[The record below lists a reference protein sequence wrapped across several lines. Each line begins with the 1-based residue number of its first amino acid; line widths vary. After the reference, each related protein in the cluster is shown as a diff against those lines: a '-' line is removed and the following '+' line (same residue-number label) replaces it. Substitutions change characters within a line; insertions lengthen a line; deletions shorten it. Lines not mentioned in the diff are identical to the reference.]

1 MKIKG
6 SLSTIFIV
14 VSAFVFML
22 GSYLLATR
30 TSLRPQFFI
39 TACVEVLRNV
49 SEHVHFNP
57 DGVVSILIL
66 LVALISMSLAVLQL
80 TKFFTAY
87 RRLLT
92 LRTSNSIPH
101 KLQWV
106 VNKHSLKKSSVS
118 VISGATVTAYTI
130 GLLKPRIVISQSL
143 VSNVTKHELE
153 AVVLH
158 ELYHLKNRHV
168 LWLLVSQVISSVFF
182 FIPFIQYLARQLK
195 IEFELAADAFVVE
208 KQKTKDHLCDSLA
221 LNLQY
226 AGGVIPHF
234 ATTPIERRVESLLGN
249 KLSPER
255 MGIKT
260 VAVSTFSLLVML
272 GIAFVQPSQ
281 ATANFAFGT
290 SEVCSVGDSC
300 QNTDCSGKQI
310 EDMHNF
316 TPFVPASFS
325 L

>member
-14 VSAFVFML
+14 VSAFVLML

-66 LVALISMSLAVLQL
+66 LVAVISTSLAVLQL

-92 LRTSNSIPH
+92 LKTVNSIPH

-130 GLLKPRIVISQSL
+130 GLLEPRIVISESFI
-143 VSNVTKHELE
+143 SNVTKHELE

-158 ELYHLKNRHV
+158 ELYHMKNRHV

-208 KQKTKDHLCDSLA
+208 KQKTKDHLCESLA

-249 KLSPER
+249 KLLPER
-255 MGIKT
+255 VGIKT
-260 VAVSTFSLLVML
+260 VAVSIFSLLVML

-281 ATANFAFGT
+281 AAANFAFGT
-290 SEVCSVGDSC
+290 SEVCSVGDGC

-316 TPFVPASFS
+316 TPFIPASFS